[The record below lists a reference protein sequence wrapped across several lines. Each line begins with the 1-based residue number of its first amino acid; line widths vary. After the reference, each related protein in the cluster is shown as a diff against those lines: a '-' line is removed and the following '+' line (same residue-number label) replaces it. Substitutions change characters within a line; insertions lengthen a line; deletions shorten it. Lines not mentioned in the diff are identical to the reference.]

1 MVKVAAA
8 AAAGAGGVGGA
19 AVAMTSVQRFE
30 TNSCTP
36 LGSRTSCQCG
46 TDPISSSLSPWS
58 QGANRRTLRRGTRP
72 HDDAR
77 GHVRR
82 WHDDVRESLERRQG
96 ETDDENDQ
104 GKSTPHGDSSG
115 DGQAC
120 AEIGAHAL
128 LFGTSTA
135 TGIHRER
142 RLAVKG

>member
-1 MVKVAAA
+1 MVKVAA

-19 AVAMTSVQRFE
+19 AVAMTRVHRDELLHALEEPHLVPVRNRPDQ
-30 TNSCTP
+30 
-36 LGSRTSCQCG
+36 LQ
-46 TDPISSSLSPWS
+46 LSPWS